1 MLLSSPKQQ
10 PLAEDLDWIQECNLT
25 CGRLSDMLRVTKA
38 EPWER
43 TIITIE
49 GKVSS
54 DYVELIE
61 TSCHEAQSSGKQVY
75 LLLRDVGDIDEAGR
89 AMLRRLAAKGVQ
101 LVGKGVYTCFLVRAL
116 RPAGTQVSATSV
128 NNPKSDSG
136 PTEQEL

>member
-1 MLLSSPKQQ
+1 MLLSSPKQE
-10 PLAEDLDWIQECNLT
+10 PLAEDLDWIEECNQT
-25 CGRLSDMLRVTKA
+25 SGRLSDMLRGTKA

-43 TIITIE
+43 TMITVE
-49 GKVSS
+49 GQVSS
-54 DYVELIE
+54 GNVELIE
-61 TSCHEAQSSGKQVY
+61 TSCHEAQSRGKQVY
-75 LLLRDVGDIDEAGR
+75 LLLRGVAAIDEAGR